1 MQKILNVHNVQLN
14 VHNENIESYTPMLPS
29 TL

>member
-1 MQKILNVHNVQLN
+1 VHNVQLN
-14 VHNENIESYTPMLPS
+14 VHNENIKSYTPMLPS